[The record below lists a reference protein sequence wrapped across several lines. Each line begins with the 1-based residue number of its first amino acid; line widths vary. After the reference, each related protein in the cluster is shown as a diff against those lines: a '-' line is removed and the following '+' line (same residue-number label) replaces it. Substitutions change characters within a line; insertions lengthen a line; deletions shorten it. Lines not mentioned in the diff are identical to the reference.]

1 NLEAVQQF
9 GKLWQLEPE
18 DEIKEEKNPRP
29 PDEDDIALLKTC
41 IRKLS
46 FLNPS
51 FSLGPYSTSI
61 KKMEKEI
68 KNMAK
73 KVNDLCGIELCY
85 KCVHFTHLVA
95 RCTNIINLNSEDAKY
110 VINVK
115 QIAK

>member
-1 NLEAVQQF
+1 MEFNFGFSLIELLNDLIWSQNLEAVQQF

-51 FSLGPYSTSI
+51 FS
-61 KKMEKEI
+61 
-68 KNMAK
+68 
-73 KVNDLCGIELCY
+73 
-85 KCVHFTHLVA
+85 
-95 RCTNIINLNSEDAKY
+95 
-110 VINVK
+110 
-115 QIAK
+115 